1 MTVIFSGTLDSTRF
15 NDVQYFRIL
24 GDTVYFNFFDGSEIT
39 KKNIKIIG
47 ALA

>member
-39 KKNIKIIG
+39 KKILKLL
-47 ALA
+47 AL